1 MRPILLNTVIYW
13 KTDPIASMDKEVELN
28 SNQLARKIV
37 EIIEEKQAADIVL
50 LDVSEQTSIATYF
63 VLGTV
68 DNERQANAIRDDL
81 WQQLQLEEKMRPLNV
96 HDLRQEGGGWLLA
109 DYGDVILHL
118 FTEET
123 RVHYD
128 LEGVVERRQRRAE
141 NPVSGSSFL
150 RNRKA

>member
-1 MRPILLNTVIYW
+1 MGS
-13 KTDPIASMDKEVELN
+13 TDRGVQLN
-28 SNQLARKIV
+28 SNELARKIV

-50 LDVSEQTSIATYF
+50 LDVSEQTSITTYF
-63 VLGTV
+63 VLGSV

-81 WQQLQLEEKMRPLNV
+81 WDQLQIEQKMRPLNV

-123 RVHYD
+123 RSRYD
-128 LEGVVERRQRRAE
+128 LEGLWSDAHVI
-141 NPVSGSSFL
+141 L
-150 RNRKA
+150 KIL

>member
-1 MRPILLNTVIYW
+1 MGGLVIYW
-13 KTDPIASMDKEVELN
+13 ETDSVGDYGREDQLN
-28 SNQLARKIV
+28 SNELARKIV

-50 LDVSEQTSIATYF
+50 LDVSDQTSIATYF
-63 VLGTV
+63 VLGSV

-81 WQQLQLEEKMRPLNV
+81 WEQLQVEQKTRPLNV

-123 RVHYD
+123 RRRYD
-128 LEGVVERRQRRAE
+128 LEGLWRDAHVVMKI
-141 NPVSGSSFL
+141 L
-150 RNRKA
+150 

>member
-1 MRPILLNTVIYW
+1 MP
-13 KTDPIASMDKEVELN
+13 KTDREAQLN
-28 SNQLARKIV
+28 SNQLAQKIV
-37 EIIEEKQAADIVL
+37 EIIEDKQASDIVL

-63 VLGTV
+63 VLGSV

-81 WQQLQLEEKMRPLNV
+81 WDQLQVEEKTRPLNV

-123 RVHYD
+123 RLHYD
-128 LEGVVERRQRRAE
+128 LEGLWSDAQIV
-141 NPVSGSSFL
+141 L
-150 RNRKA
+150 KIL

>member
-1 MRPILLNTVIYW
+1 MPF
-13 KTDPIASMDKEVELN
+13 TDREAQLN

-63 VLGTV
+63 VLGSV
-68 DNERQANAIRDDL
+68 DNERQANAIRDEL
-81 WQQLQLEEKMRPLNV
+81 WEQLQIEEKMRPLNV

-123 RVHYD
+123 RLHYD
-128 LEGVVERRQRRAE
+128 LEGLWNDAHIV
-141 NPVSGSSFL
+141 L
-150 RNRKA
+150 KIL

>member
-1 MRPILLNTVIYW
+1 MIYW
-13 KTDPIASMDKEVELN
+13 KADFAEWTNREAELN
-28 SNQLARKIV
+28 SNELARKIV
-37 EIIEEKQAADIVL
+37 EIIEEKQAAEIVL

-68 DNERQANAIRDDL
+68 NNERQANSIRDDL
-81 WQQLQLEEKMRPLNV
+81 WQQLQIEEKMRPLNV

-123 RVHYD
+123 RHHYD
-128 LEGVVERRQRRAE
+128 LEGLWRDAQVV
-141 NPVSGSSFL
+141 L
-150 RNRKA
+150 KIL

>member
-1 MRPILLNTVIYW
+1 MGNC
-13 KTDPIASMDKEVELN
+13 DKEVQLN
-28 SNQLARKIV
+28 SNELARKIV

-63 VLGTV
+63 VLGSV
-68 DNERQANAIRDDL
+68 DNVRQANAIRDDL
-81 WQQLQLEEKMRPLNV
+81 WEQLRIEQKMRPLNV

-123 RVHYD
+123 RRRYD
-128 LEGVVERRQRRAE
+128 LEGVWIDAHV
-141 NPVSGSSFL
+141 L
-150 RNRKA
+150 MKIL

>member
-1 MRPILLNTVIYW
+1 MIYC
-13 KTDPIASMDKEVELN
+13 KTDSERSSDREVQLN
-28 SNQLARKIV
+28 SNELARKIV

-50 LDVSEQTSIATYF
+50 LDVSDQTSISTYF
-63 VLGTV
+63 VLGSV

-81 WQQLQLEEKMRPLNV
+81 WEQLQIEEKTRPLNV

-123 RVHYD
+123 RRRYD
-128 LEGVVERRQRRAE
+128 LEGLWSDAHVV
-141 NPVSGSSFL
+141 L
-150 RNRKA
+150 KIL

>member
-1 MRPILLNTVIYW
+1 M
-13 KTDPIASMDKEVELN
+13 TDAMGSTDKEAQLD

-37 EIIEEKQAADIVL
+37 EIIEEKQVAEIIL

-81 WQQLQLEEKMRPLNV
+81 WQQLQIEEKTRPLNV

-118 FTEET
+118 FTEEI
-123 RVHYD
+123 RLHYD
-128 LEGVVERRQRRAE
+128 LEGLWSDAQIV
-141 NPVSGSSFL
+141 L
-150 RNRKA
+150 KIL

>member
-1 MRPILLNTVIYW
+1 MIYW
-13 KTDPIASMDKEVELN
+13 KTDSVGYCDREDQLN
-28 SNQLARKIV
+28 SNELARKIV

-63 VLGTV
+63 VLGSV
-68 DNERQANAIRDDL
+68 DNVRQANAIRDDL
-81 WQQLQLEEKMRPLNV
+81 WEQLRIEQKVRPLNV

-123 RVHYD
+123 RHRYD
-128 LEGVVERRQRRAE
+128 LEGLWSDAHVVMKI
-141 NPVSGSSFL
+141 L
-150 RNRKA
+150 

>member
-128 LEGVVERRQRRAE
+128 LEGLWNDANVV
-141 NPVSGSSFL
+141 L
-150 RNRKA
+150 KIL

>member
-1 MRPILLNTVIYW
+1 MIYC
-13 KTDPIASMDKEVELN
+13 KTDSERSFDREVQLN
-28 SNQLARKIV
+28 SNELARKIV

-50 LDVSEQTSIATYF
+50 LDVSDQTSISTYF
-63 VLGTV
+63 VLGSV

-81 WQQLQLEEKMRPLNV
+81 WEQLQIEEKTRPLNV

-123 RVHYD
+123 RRRYD
-128 LEGVVERRQRRAE
+128 LEGLWSDAHVV
-141 NPVSGSSFL
+141 L
-150 RNRKA
+150 KIL

>member
-1 MRPILLNTVIYW
+1 MPS
-13 KTDPIASMDKEVELN
+13 TDREAQLN

-63 VLGTV
+63 VLGSV
-68 DNERQANAIRDDL
+68 DNERQANAIRDGL
-81 WQQLQLEEKMRPLNV
+81 WEQLQIEEKMRPLNV

-123 RVHYD
+123 RLHYD
-128 LEGVVERRQRRAE
+128 LERLWNDAHVV
-141 NPVSGSSFL
+141 L
-150 RNRKA
+150 KIL

>member
-1 MRPILLNTVIYW
+1 M
-13 KTDPIASMDKEVELN
+13 
-28 SNQLARKIV
+28 IV

-81 WQQLQLEEKMRPLNV
+81 WQQLRIEEKMRPLNV
-96 HDLRQEGGGWLLA
+96 RDMRQEGGGWLLA

-128 LEGVVERRQRRAE
+128 LEGLWADANIVMKI
-141 NPVSGSSFL
+141 L
-150 RNRKA
+150 

>member
-1 MRPILLNTVIYW
+1 MLF
-13 KTDPIASMDKEVELN
+13 TDREAQLN

-63 VLGTV
+63 VLGSV
-68 DNERQANAIRDDL
+68 DNERQANAIRDEL
-81 WQQLQLEEKMRPLNV
+81 WEQLQIEEKMRPLNV

-123 RVHYD
+123 RLHYD
-128 LEGVVERRQRRAE
+128 LEELWNDAHVV
-141 NPVSGSSFL
+141 L
-150 RNRKA
+150 KIL

>member
-1 MRPILLNTVIYW
+1 MP
-13 KTDPIASMDKEVELN
+13 KTDREAQLN
-28 SNQLARKIV
+28 SNQLAQKIV
-37 EIIEEKQAADIVL
+37 EIIEDKQASDIVL

-63 VLGTV
+63 VLGSV

-81 WQQLQLEEKMRPLNV
+81 WDQLQVEEKTRPLNV

-123 RVHYD
+123 RLHYD
-128 LEGVVERRQRRAE
+128 LEGLWSDAQVV
-141 NPVSGSSFL
+141 L
-150 RNRKA
+150 KIL

>member
-1 MRPILLNTVIYW
+1 MQNSDRGVQ
-13 KTDPIASMDKEVELN
+13 LN
-28 SNQLARKIV
+28 SNDLARKIV

-50 LDVSEQTSIATYF
+50 LDVSDQTSIATYF
-63 VLGTV
+63 VLGSV

-81 WQQLQLEEKMRPLNV
+81 WEQLQIEQKMRPLNI

-123 RVHYD
+123 RHQYD
-128 LEGVVERRQRRAE
+128 LEGLWSDAHVVMKI
-141 NPVSGSSFL
+141 L
-150 RNRKA
+150 

>member
-1 MRPILLNTVIYW
+1 MPCPVIYC
-13 KTDPIASMDKEVELN
+13 KTDSERSFDREVQLN
-28 SNQLARKIV
+28 SNELARKIV

-50 LDVSEQTSIATYF
+50 LDVSDQTSISTYF
-63 VLGTV
+63 VLGSV

-81 WQQLQLEEKMRPLNV
+81 WEQLQIEEKTRPLNV

-123 RVHYD
+123 RRRYD
-128 LEGVVERRQRRAE
+128 LEGLWSDAHVV
-141 NPVSGSSFL
+141 L
-150 RNRKA
+150 KIL

>member
-1 MRPILLNTVIYW
+1 MPF
-13 KTDPIASMDKEVELN
+13 TDREAQLN

-63 VLGTV
+63 VLGSV
-68 DNERQANAIRDDL
+68 DNERQANAIRDGL
-81 WQQLQLEEKMRPLNV
+81 WEQLQIEEKMRPLNV

-123 RVHYD
+123 RLHYD
-128 LEGVVERRQRRAE
+128 LERLWNDAHVV
-141 NPVSGSSFL
+141 L
-150 RNRKA
+150 KIL

>member
-1 MRPILLNTVIYW
+1 MPCPVIYC
-13 KTDPIASMDKEVELN
+13 KTDSERSSDREVQLN
-28 SNQLARKIV
+28 SNELARKIV

-50 LDVSEQTSIATYF
+50 LDVSDQTSISTYF
-63 VLGTV
+63 VLGSV

-81 WQQLQLEEKMRPLNV
+81 WEQLQIEEKTRPLNV

-123 RVHYD
+123 RRRYD
-128 LEGVVERRQRRAE
+128 LEGLWSDAHVV
-141 NPVSGSSFL
+141 L
-150 RNRKA
+150 KIL

>member
-1 MRPILLNTVIYW
+1 MPF
-13 KTDPIASMDKEVELN
+13 TDREAQLN

-50 LDVSEQTSIATYF
+50 LDVSDQTSIATYF
-63 VLGTV
+63 VLGSV
-68 DNERQANAIRDDL
+68 DNERQANAIRDEL
-81 WQQLQLEEKMRPLNV
+81 WEQLQIEEKMRPLNV

-123 RVHYD
+123 RLHYD
-128 LEGVVERRQRRAE
+128 LEELWNDAHVV
-141 NPVSGSSFL
+141 L
-150 RNRKA
+150 KIL

>member
-1 MRPILLNTVIYW
+1 MGYCDR
-13 KTDPIASMDKEVELN
+13 EVQLN
-28 SNQLARKIV
+28 SNELARKIV

-63 VLGTV
+63 VLGSV
-68 DNERQANAIRDDL
+68 DNVRQANAIRDDL
-81 WQQLQLEEKMRPLNV
+81 WEQLRIEQKMRPLNV

-123 RVHYD
+123 RRRYD
-128 LEGVVERRQRRAE
+128 LEGLWSDAHVVMKI
-141 NPVSGSSFL
+141 L
-150 RNRKA
+150 